1 VPSLEAY
8 SCCPTRDVE
17 IGAVIMTHGTG
28 TVVKGGNCRISMKDI
43 LMKKFGREGG
53 FCLATQR
60 NVCLAGRRPV
70 THHLTA
76 ALLSQRHKAPYTP
89 TKPYVAPPFT
99 N

>member
-1 VPSLEAY
+1 
-8 SCCPTRDVE
+8 
-17 IGAVIMTHGTG
+17 MTHGTG

-43 LMKKFGREGG
+43 LMKKFEREGG

-76 ALLSQRHKAPYTP
+76 ALLTSLP
-89 TKPYVAPPFT
+89 TKVRVFSASR
-99 N
+99 